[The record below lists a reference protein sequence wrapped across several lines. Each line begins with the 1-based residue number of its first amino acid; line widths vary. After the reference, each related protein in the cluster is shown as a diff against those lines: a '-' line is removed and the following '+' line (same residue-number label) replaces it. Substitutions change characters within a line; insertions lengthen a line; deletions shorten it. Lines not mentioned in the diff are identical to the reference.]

1 MSSILQQTGNQAV
14 VNSVGATGSKAI
26 TGTSAVAPPT
36 GYYFF
41 AIQFLADG
49 VVSVQSDV
57 TGATNADLTAFTSI
71 SSGTVVYGK
80 WDSITLT
87 SGEAIGY
94 LARL

>member
-1 MSSILQQTGNQAV
+1 MSSLQQSGNQAI

-26 TGTSAVAPPT
+26 TGLVAVTPPT

-49 VVSVQSDV
+49 VVSVQSDIENAV
-57 TGATNADLTAFTSI
+57 NADLTSFTSI
-71 SSGTVVYGK
+71 SAGIVVYGK

-94 LARL
+94 LARI